1 VIDVGPAAGDG
12 TVVQDEAGAPDALAQ
27 EAAHT
32 FLGLT
37 PGPPACGGRPDS
49 GEYRHQRR
57 QEATEP
63 PAPALGVPPQTP
75 LEFGVGGR
83 AWPPEVDVPHRVAV
97 VHHVALLEGANGR
110 RRPVRVTV
118 VPVIGRLTAV
128 TRLVLAAT
136 AALVVAACGSLSGG
150 GSPVAQPAARHAA
163 STSTVPPSA
172 TTTTEPPVTPIS
184 WSPCNGDLQ
193 CGTLVVPLDY
203 ADPRGPTIPIAV
215 ARHPAEDPT
224 QRIGSLVIDPGG
236 PGVSGIDDMDNEL
249 NALTPQLLDDF
260 DIVMFDP
267 RGVERSDPVTCG
279 QTSSGPTSATPDP
292 VPTTPSKQ
300 AAFLAGLQQF
310 AAGCE
315 KASAN
320 VLPHVGSVDTAR
332 DMDRLRAAL
341 GDSGLTYM
349 GQSYGTLLGLTYASL
364 FPTHVRAMVL
374 DSVIDPALSFDQMT
388 AGQAAGFEGVL
399 DDFFSWCVSTPSCA
413 WRPSGDPTTALL
425 ALLASA
431 ATSPAPAGGG
441 QMAGAGQLY
450 DALLDGLYAQSDW
463 PGLGAALA
471 ADAAGNGAPVVA
483 MSNHYNQGGSTNGDD
498 AAIAIDCLDH
508 PVSRNLATYASLAA
522 TLQASAP
529 VFGPLLAWGEAGCAV
544 WPAPPTRTV
553 GPVAAPGSPP
563 ILVVGTTNDPATPY
577 AWAVGVA
584 HELSRGV
591 LLTRDGDDHVAYFY
605 SACVRD
611 DVQTYLVSGVTPPT
625 ATTCTW

>member
-1 VIDVGPAAGDG
+1 
-12 TVVQDEAGAPDALAQ
+12 
-27 EAAHT
+27 
-32 FLGLT
+32 
-37 PGPPACGGRPDS
+37 
-49 GEYRHQRR
+49 
-57 QEATEP
+57 
-63 PAPALGVPPQTP
+63 
-75 LEFGVGGR
+75 
-83 AWPPEVDVPHRVAV
+83 
-97 VHHVALLEGANGR
+97 
-110 RRPVRVTV
+110 
-118 VPVIGRLTAV
+118 
-128 TRLVLAAT
+128 
-136 AALVVAACGSLSGG
+136 
-150 GSPVAQPAARHAA
+150 
-163 STSTVPPSA
+163 
-172 TTTTEPPVTPIS
+172 
-184 WSPCNGDLQ
+184 
-193 CGTLVVPLDY
+193 
-203 ADPRGPTIPIAV
+203 
-215 ARHPAEDPT
+215 
-224 QRIGSLVIDPGG
+224 
-236 PGVSGIDDMDNEL
+236 
-249 NALTPQLLDDF
+249 
-260 DIVMFDP
+260 
-267 RGVERSDPVTCG
+267 
-279 QTSSGPTSATPDP
+279 

-349 GQSYGTLLGLTYASL
+349 GQSYGALLGLTYASL

-399 DDFFSWCVSTPSCA
+399 DDFFSWCAGTPSCA

-483 MSNHYNQGGSTNGDD
+483 MSNHYNQGGSTNGDA

-611 DVQTYLVSGVTPPT
+611 DVQTYLVSGVTPPPG
-625 ATTCTW
+625 TTCTS